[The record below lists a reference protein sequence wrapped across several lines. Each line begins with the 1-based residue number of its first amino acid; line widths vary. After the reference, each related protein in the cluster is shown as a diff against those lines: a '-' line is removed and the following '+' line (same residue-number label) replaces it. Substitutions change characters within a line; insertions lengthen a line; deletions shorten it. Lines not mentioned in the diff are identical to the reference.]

1 MEYAQ
6 TRMQSRYG
14 ARPDEALWRR
24 LAGHQSLD
32 GFLGAARASPLGGYL
47 AGIGDR
53 AGAHEIELALRQQW
67 RATVA
72 EVARWMPREWQPAV
86 RWSAGLID
94 LPALAWLAAGG
105 PPQRWMEKDT
115 VLAAHLAAAG
125 EATAVTAV
133 TPVAAIAP
141 IERAAWLAAWRRTWP
156 TAAAEDAAAL
166 ERLAAA
172 VESHLADFSLHPAAA
187 PDARR
192 ALADTAA
199 RGFRRWSWRPAVA
212 FAYLLLI
219 ALDLERLRAELV
231 VRALTAELAS

>member
-24 LAGHQSLD
+24 LGGHQSLD

-53 AGAHEIELALRQQW
+53 ADAHEIELALRHQW

-86 RWSAGLID
+86 RWSACLID

-105 PPQRWMEKDT
+105 PPQRWMEKDA

-125 EATAVTAV
+125 GGAAVTAAA
-133 TPVAAIAP
+133 PVG
-141 IERAAWLAAWRRTWP
+141 RAAWLAAWRRTWP
-156 TAAAEDAAAL
+156 TAADEDAAAL

-172 VESHLADFSLHPAAA
+172 VESHLADFSQHPAAA

-199 RGFRRWSWRPAVA
+199 RWFRRLSWRPAVA
-212 FAYLLLI
+212 FAYLLQV

-231 VRALTAELAS
+231 LRALTAELAS